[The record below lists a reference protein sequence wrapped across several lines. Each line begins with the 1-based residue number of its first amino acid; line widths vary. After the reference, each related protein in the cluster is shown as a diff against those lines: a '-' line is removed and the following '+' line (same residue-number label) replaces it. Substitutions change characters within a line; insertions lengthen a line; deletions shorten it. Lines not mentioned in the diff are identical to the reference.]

1 MTSPLVKILMLSA
14 AAAAALLLNS
24 CNAVSGLGRDLQ
36 NASDAVQS
44 GY

>member
-1 MTSPLVKILMLSA
+1 MSRSLLKIILLSA

-36 NASDAVQS
+36 NASSAVQN
-44 GY
+44 G

>member
-1 MTSPLVKILMLSA
+1 MNNSLLKILVLSA

-36 NASDAVQS
+36 NASDAVQR
-44 GY
+44 